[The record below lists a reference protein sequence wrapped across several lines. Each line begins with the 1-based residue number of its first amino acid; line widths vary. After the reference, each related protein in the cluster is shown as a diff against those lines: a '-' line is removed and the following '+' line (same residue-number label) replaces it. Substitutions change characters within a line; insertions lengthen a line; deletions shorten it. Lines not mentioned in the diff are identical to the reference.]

1 MASRSR
7 ECRCTCDGFAM
18 VLRVA
23 SFLAHAATGAAAG
36 WGFLIANERFKD
48 EKAAEALTGNVAD
61 SLKAL
66 NASYAFF
73 QGIMAAY
80 YWCVRRVR
88 QCGLR
93 ARVRTGQA
101 RYYGWTDT

>member
-1 MASRSR
+1 
-7 ECRCTCDGFAM
+7 M

-36 WGFLIANERFKD
+36 WGFLIANDRFKD
-48 EKAAEALTGNVAD
+48 EKAAEALSGDVAT

-80 YWCVRRVR
+80 YWCVRRAR
-88 QCGLR
+88 QRGLR
-93 ARVRTGQA
+93 ARAWALGLAGVRSA
-101 RYYGWTDT
+101 RAAQRGRALPAGSE

>member
-1 MASRSR
+1 
-7 ECRCTCDGFAM
+7 M

-48 EKAAEALTGNVAD
+48 EQAAKALTGDVAA

-80 YWCVRRVR
+80 YWCVR
-88 QCGLR
+88 C
-93 ARVRTGQA
+93 AR
-101 RYYGWTDT
+101 